1 MEPAHATS
9 SPRRGHLRLLRIAL
23 LIVPLA
29 WLSHIVRPREVLAH
43 MSAIAPRIVL
53 FAWLAAFASTLFGVA
68 RWRWLLAGY
77 GVTKPPPYRTLLRHT
92 LVGLFF
98 NILPGGIAGDA
109 VRAYRVR
116 ASVPNLTMSYAIV
129 VVERL
134 CGLAAILLINAAALS
149 LGVPF
154 AREIVRSALYAAA
167 VFGLVLATLV
177 LLTPSVLARS
187 AGLRDR
193 VGRIPLIGRIVV
205 ALPPAPSPG
214 RLIGAVALSIATQGC
229 AIVAVSTVVRAFA
242 TVSLADCLRIVPLC
256 IILTVVPI
264 TPGAIGQREGV
275 FVYLLGLL
283 GVAASAAV
291 ATSVLVF
298 TLVLMTAMLGGL
310 VYLFESAS

>member
-1 MEPAHATS
+1 
-9 SPRRGHLRLLRIAL
+9 

-43 MSAIAPRIVL
+43 MSAIAPRTV
-53 FAWLAAFASTLFGVA
+53 FVAWLAAFASTLFGVA

-77 GVTKPPPYRTLLRHT
+77 GVTKPPPYLTLLRHT

-116 ASVPNLTMSYAIV
+116 ASVPNLTTSYAIV

-134 CGLAAILLINAAALS
+134 CGLAAILLINAVALS
-149 LGVPF
+149 MGVPF

-167 VFGLVLATLV
+167 AMGLVLAIVV
-177 LLTPSVLARS
+177 LIAPSMLARLP
-187 AGLRDR
+187 AMRDR
-193 VGRIPLIGRIVV
+193 VARVPFVGRIFV
-205 ALPPAPSPG
+205 ALPPAPPAG
-214 RLIGAVALSIATQGC
+214 RLFGAVALSFATQGS
-229 AIVAVSTVVRAFA
+229 AIVAVSTILRAFA
-242 TVSLADCLRIVPLC
+242 PVSVADCVRIVPLC

-283 GVAASAAV
+283 GVAASASV
-291 ATSVLVF
+291 ATSVLVL
-298 TLVLMTAMLGGL
+298 TLMLMTALLGGL
-310 VYLFESAS
+310 VYLFEPAS